1 MKFGAYHCDRG
12 WVEDTGV
19 GGVYSWD
26 VNRAGWRDSPEQWVD
41 ELVASDIVEATD
53 FQDVPV
59 TVELLE
65 QIGWR
70 FLRLL

>member
-1 MKFGAYHCDRG
+1 MKFGAYHRKLG

-26 VNRAGWRDSPEQWVD
+26 VQRAGWRNSPDEWIE
-41 ELVASDIVEATD
+41 ELVASDIVDPTD

-59 TVELLE
+59 TVDLLE
-65 QIGWR
+65 QCGWR
-70 FLRLL
+70 FVRLL